1 MVKERLTQRNE
12 FGNAEIILLNN
23 SMSDL
28 YGALLTYKERDA
40 LTDALNKLA
49 DYEDKEENREAP
61 LTADVQEVRPAEWVL
76 QENKHP
82 EAVCSN
88 CGREVVY
95 QIVNNRW
102 EFENYCPHCGAKMD
116 KE

>member
-1 MVKERLTQRNE
+1 MSKKEY
-12 FGNAEIILLNN
+12 I
-23 SMSDL
+23 
-28 YGALLTYKERDA
+28 EREA
-40 LTDALNKLA
+40 ALNAIK
-49 DYEDKEENREAP
+49 DEIENYQPNPDPYSITPYEFVRRGLNIAYSIIKTQP
-61 LTADVQEVRPAEWVL
+61 TADVQEVRHAEWVL

>member
-1 MVKERLTQRNE
+1 MAEKEYIE
-12 FGNAEIILLNN
+12 
-23 SMSDL
+23 
-28 YGALLTYKERDA
+28 
-40 LTDALNKLA
+40 
-49 DYEDKEENREAP
+49 REALINKIHKRFRP
-61 LTADVQEVRPAEWVL
+61 DTKLSAVYLVGLIGDEPTADVQEVRHAEWVL

>member
-1 MVKERLTQRNE
+1 MAEKRLTQRDE
-12 FGNAEIILLNN
+12 FGNAEIIAL
-23 SMSDL
+23 SDTMPEL
-28 YGALLTYKERDA
+28 YAGLSFSETNALTY
-40 LTDALNKLA
+40 ALNKLA
-49 DYEDKEENREAP
+49 DYEDKEENGEAP
-61 LTADVQEVRPAEWVL
+61 PTADVQEVRHAEWVL